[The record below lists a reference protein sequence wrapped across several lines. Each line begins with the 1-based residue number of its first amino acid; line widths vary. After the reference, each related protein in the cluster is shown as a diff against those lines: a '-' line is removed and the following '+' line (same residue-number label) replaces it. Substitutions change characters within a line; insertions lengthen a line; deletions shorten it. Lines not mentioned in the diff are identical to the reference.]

1 MQNREP
7 YTTRQNI
14 VFLLAVVWKHK
25 PLLLLNVALYAITKA
40 LESIALLYFPKWIL
54 DVLLGK
60 LSTNLLIWLIMGFAI
75 VGILPFFS
83 RVLYNKAYAMIIQLR
98 FILLESHQS
107 ACLSVDYEKMESENF
122 ENRVYSAMRGVMNNT
137 TGAEGVLHR
146 LYEWPGYFATLIVS
160 IYALMQ
166 ANVILCFV
174 ALGVT
179 IVNYT
184 VGQHAAVLK
193 ERQLK
198 HLSEVER
205 KTRYYSNIMKD
216 RETAKEVRLPLV
228 RAFLFERYEELRA
241 QVATLKR
248 QQGTIDLN
256 ADMVSDLIDA
266 LKTALVYAYLAISVC
281 LKYISL
287 STMTVCIGAME
298 DLSAV
303 ISALLKDKRFI
314 RDQDYGINE
323 FRHFVEEYNETMARE
338 ENGLAVHSI
347 KTIEFEH
354 VYYKYTHAEEYA
366 LSDVCVTIEKGKRL
380 AVVGENGAGKTTFIK
395 LLIGLYTP
403 TSGRIL
409 VNGEPLSN
417 IRLSDY
423 RRCISAL
430 FQDFHILA
438 FSIAENIAL
447 SEKNIDIDRVREAL
461 QKVDMLKRVDALP
474 SAINTTVTHKIEDG
488 GIELSGGE
496 AQRLALSRAIYRR
509 ADMYV
514 LDEPSAALD
523 PIAESNI
530 YDMIANSMSGNTMI
544 FVSHRLASTRFC
556 DEILFFEK
564 GFITQH
570 GTHETLM
577 RQHGGYAR
585 LYEAQANFYRS

>member
-25 PLLLLNVALYAITKA
+25 PFLLLNVALYAITKA

-60 LSTNLLIWLIMGFAI
+60 FSTNLLIWLITGFAI

-107 ACLSVDYEKMESENF
+107 ACLSVDYEKMESEDF

-228 RAFLFERYEELRA
+228 RTFLFERYEELRT

-395 LLIGLYTP
+395 LLLGLYTP

-409 VNGEPLSN
+409 INGEPLSN

>member
-60 LSTNLLIWLIMGFAI
+60 LSTNLLIWLITGFAI

-107 ACLSVDYEKMESENF
+107 ACLSVDYEKMESEDF

-395 LLIGLYTP
+395 LLLGLYTP

-556 DEILFFEK
+556 DEILFFEN

-570 GTHETLM
+570 GTHEALM